1 MSGFKPYLQA
11 LRMGMILKEQ
21 EMADAMRMIMEGAVP
36 EDDLAAFLTVLADR
50 GEMPQEITGAA
61 RILREKSLTIHAPDG
76 AVDCCGTGGDG
87 IGTYNISTAVALV
100 AAACGVPVAKHG
112 NRSASSKSG
121 AADVLEALGINLN
134 LPLPRLEEALNTF
147 NFAFLMAPNHHEAM
161 RHVMPVRRKLGFR
174 TIFNLLGPLA
184 NPANAKIQLVGVYDR
199 KWLRPMAEALRN
211 LGTESGWTVHGQDG
225 LDEISISGITDIA
238 DIHGADISVAPED
251 FGLNISP
258 LETLKG
264 GDAKVNAA
272 ALHDVL
278 NGVKTPYRDIV
289 IANAAGVLK
298 LAGRGDDLKKTA
310 RLAAEKIDDGSAL
323 SVLSRYKDFTQ
334 QVTRS

>member
-11 LRMGMILKEQ
+11 IRMGMMLQEQ
-21 EMADAMRMIMEGAVP
+21 EMADAMRMIMEGAVA
-36 EDDLAAFLTVLADR
+36 EEDLAAFLTIMADR
-50 GEMPQEITGAA
+50 GETSQEITGAA
-61 RILREKSLTIHAPDG
+61 RILREKSLAIQAPKG

-112 NRSASSKSG
+112 NRSATSKSG
-121 AADVLEALGINLN
+121 AADVLEALDVNLN
-134 LPLPRLEEALNTF
+134 VSLPRLEDALNTF

-161 RHVMPVRRKLGFR
+161 RHVMPVRRRLGFR

-211 LGTESGWTVHGQDG
+211 LGTESGWTVHGRDG
-225 LDEISISGITDIA
+225 LDEISISGGTDIA
-238 DIHGADISVAPED
+238 DIHGSDLSVTPED
-251 FGLNISP
+251 FGLKALP
-258 LETLKG
+258 LEALKG
-264 GDAKVNAA
+264 GNAKENAA
-272 ALHDVL
+272 ALHDL
-278 NGVKTPYRDIV
+278 LKGIKTPYRDIV

-298 LAGRGDDLKKTA
+298 LAGRGDDLKQTA
-310 RLAAEKIDDGSAL
+310 RLVAEKIDDGSAL
-323 SVLSRYKDFTQ
+323 QILNRYKDFTQ
-334 QVTRS
+334 QVARS